1 MKGDLKMKKVTV
13 DDEFKKK
20 INDYLYPFEGKIIG
34 KKYDYS
40 YYLDFFKGIEF
51 DDYISIKELIWSS
64 DDFFKLRDY
73 KRDDK
78 KTSYAGFGYK
88 LIKPFLEFD
97 KGKLSYVLL
106 AMNDKD
112 KIAQLCCSAMSNIEI
127 SQDFV
132 GYFTLAQSTDRGLY
146 RIVLWPYMH
155 ECILDFFDNNTLKEH
170 AEKSN
175 SFDSA
180 KYILSV
186 DYNIA
191 SPKHEIFPFKYD
203 IQKEDFARLCNKI
216 FREGISYAVD
226 IVRSGGVFEL
236 TDEDKKFYEEKEINE
251 SIQESSLNDS
261 NVESYGISAAN
272 SIPSVEKRN
281 DVAERLQ
288 ALKDAGIKLSSEQES
303 LIILNNKINSQEFK
317 DYKANSEARKE
328 GQEEETAKR
337 VEISKKR
344 EEWQNSPEHPTNKR
358 IEELE
363 KIKKQVKALEQFR
376 NIDESLLTPEQKEM
390 LNNGSIFLEMYGKAE
405 SEEHY
410 VDTGMSQEIRD
421 WYKDVYG
428 EQETSHKSR

>member
-1 MKGDLKMKKVTV
+1 MKKVTV
-13 DDEFKKK
+13 DDFSDEYKKM
-20 INDYLYPFEGKIIG
+20 IDNHVYPLEGMLTG

-40 YYLDFFKGIEF
+40 IYLDFFKGIEF
-51 DDYISIKELIWSS
+51 DDYMFVGKIKDAFDNVI
-64 DDFFKLRDY
+64 KTPN
-73 KRDDK
+73 DK
-78 KTSYAGFGYK
+78 NKSNAGFGYV
-88 LIKPFLEFD
+88 IDSYFDEFNKTYRD
-97 KGKLSYVLL
+97 RLSFVVL

-112 KIAQLCCSAMSNIEI
+112 KNAQFIGSTVSFLEHYPTPGGFFRMS
-127 SQDFV
+127 Q
-132 GYFTLAQSTDRGLY
+132 FTDDGLY
-146 RIVLWPYMH
+146 RIVVAPFTH
-155 ECILDFFDNNTLKEH
+155 EFVLDFFDNDTIKEY
-170 AEKSN
+170 AEKFHM
-175 SFDSA
+175 SFDEA
-180 KYILSV
+180 KYSLSESIEI
-186 DYNIA
+186 N
-191 SPKHEIFPFKYD
+191 SPNNERFPFKYD
-203 IQKEDFARLCNKI
+203 IQKEDFAKLCNKI

-251 SIQESSLNDS
+251 AIQESSLNDS

-303 LIILNNKINSQEFK
+303 LINLNNKINSQEFK
-317 DYKANSEARKE
+317 DYKANSEARKK

-390 LNNGSIFLEMYGKAE
+390 LNNGSIFLEMYDKAE